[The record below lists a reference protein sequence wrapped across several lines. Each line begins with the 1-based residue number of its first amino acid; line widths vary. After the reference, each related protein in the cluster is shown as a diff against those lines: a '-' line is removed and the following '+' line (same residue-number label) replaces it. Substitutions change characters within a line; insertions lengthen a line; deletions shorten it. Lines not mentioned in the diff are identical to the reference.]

1 MPTAAHPRSS
11 TPLSNLQSGARVAL
25 LGMVINVVVAG
36 AKITA
41 GLLGNSYVLIADGVE
56 SALDVAGSFVIWGGL
71 KVAARPPDATH
82 PYGHGKAEPL
92 AAIVVALGVLAAA
105 LGIAVQSVREIYLPH
120 HAPAPFTLI
129 VLIVVIVVKELLYR
143 YVMRMGR
150 DVESTAVQ
158 TDAWHH
164 RTDAMTSVAAF
175 VGISIALIGGEA
187 WRSADDW
194 AALFACALIG
204 ANGFRL
210 LSPAL
215 REIMDTAPR
224 QEILSSI
231 ARAAGAVPGVLE
243 VEKCLVRKMGLNF
256 YVDLHIGVDANISV
270 REGHQIAHA
279 VKAAIKETDARI
291 ADVLVHVEPV
301 RKVRFAGS
309 S

>member
-1 MPTAAHPRSS
+1 MPTAAHPTSS

-164 RTDAMTSVAAF
+164 RTDAMTSIAAF
-175 VGISIALIGGEA
+175 VGISIALIGGEK
-187 WRSADDW
+187 WQSADDW

-210 LSPAL
+210 LAPAL

-224 QEILSSI
+224 QEIISSI
-231 ARAAGAVPGVLE
+231 ARGAGAVPGVLE

>member
-1 MPTAAHPRSS
+1 MPQSFHPTSS

-25 LGMVINVVVAG
+25 LGMVINVVLAA

-41 GLLGNSYVLIADGVE
+41 GLVGNAYVLIADGVE

-105 LGIAVQSVREIYLPH
+105 LGIAVQSVREIFLPH
-120 HAPAPFTLI
+120 HAPAPFTLV
-129 VLIVVIVVKELLYR
+129 VLIVVILVKELLYR

-187 WRSADDW
+187 WRSADNW

-224 QEILSSI
+224 QEIVSSI
-231 ARAAGAVPGVLE
+231 ARAARAVPGVLE
-243 VEKCLVRKMGLNF
+243 VEKCLVRKMGLDF

-270 REGHQIAHA
+270 REGHQIAHT
-279 VKAAIKETDARI
+279 VKASIKKTDPRI

-301 RKVRFAGS
+301 RS
-309 S
+309 LTT